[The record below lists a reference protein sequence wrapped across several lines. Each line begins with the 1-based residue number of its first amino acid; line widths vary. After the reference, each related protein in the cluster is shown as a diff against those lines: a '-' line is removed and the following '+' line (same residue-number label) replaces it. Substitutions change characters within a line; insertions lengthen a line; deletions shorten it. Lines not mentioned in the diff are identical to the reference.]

1 MMHFVEHILVT
12 RQHMAVVNSFE
23 RLKIRTRKKMRFVFA
38 KSSKRFYVKKK
49 TVEKTFPG
57 KQQIWKSHGVINI

>member
-1 MMHFVEHILVT
+1 
-12 RQHMAVVNSFE
+12 MAVVNSFE

-57 KQQIWKSHGVINI
+57 KQQIWKSHVVINI